1 MNVKED
7 TNAVHFMINNP
18 YAREALKDFA
28 VTLDF
33 VLAVELNTSRFYGKY
48 CSKKEKQDFKALQIE
63 RKANKDP
70 NKLDL

>member
-1 MNVKED
+1 MNLKEE
-7 TNAVHFMINNP
+7 TNSIHFMINNP

-48 CSKKEKQDFKALQIE
+48 CTKKEK
-63 RKANKDP
+63 
-70 NKLDL
+70 